1 LDAPWQEDVHRVLP
15 FSKICHHIKFQV
27 IISNGCQ
34 VLEAIPSEK
43 CDAAVFGSSILA
55 QKISSIIHLLKILAF
70 VATITAI
77 NNYHGTNQKRENR
90 FSTNQ
95 EAAVIIL
102 AQ

>member
-1 LDAPWQEDVHRVLP
+1 MRDGAMTHTVNITRYYCESRCRQIIIFSFTDVKLLCGESHGYPNHLHTY
-15 FSKICHHIKFQV
+15 IHTY
-27 IISNGCQ
+27 
-34 VLEAIPSEK
+34 
-43 CDAAVFGSSILA
+43 IL
-55 QKISSIIHLLKILAF
+55 IFIIHLLKILAF

-95 EAAVIIL
+95 KAAVIIL

>member
-1 LDAPWQEDVHRVLP
+1 MY
-15 FSKICHHIKFQV
+15 
-27 IISNGCQ
+27 
-34 VLEAIPSEK
+34 
-43 CDAAVFGSSILA
+43 
-55 QKISSIIHLLKILAF
+55 LLKILAF

-95 EAAVIIL
+95 KAAVIIL